1 MIPFPNI
8 SSYGIVLIGAVI
20 ILILSAP
27 ENGRI
32 QNKEIISFIT
42 GVFIVIGISVYIDS
56 SCSMRAVIYTLMPG
70 SYLSYIYSFKD
81 LNLKKKTFVFCLVTA
96 SLSFGANIF
105 ISIYMIL
112 NSGEQPSS
120 GILQLVP
127 MYIYCILV
135 LYCFYIRRKSAVHL
149 IRTCYDKSFWNN
161 AWLVPFIIAAI
172 NIYMTIDV
180 EKKPTRYLNPYRAI
194 AAETIL
200 FTLLCLYME
209 HSYRHA
215 EDKVKLDQAANL
227 TVQLQMETEYYKN
240 NLSYVQDSSR
250 IRHDFKQIMITM
262 QTLLADQKY
271 DELNTFMDQYF
282 KDNPLP
288 ESTVKYTH
296 SIPLNAVLNH
306 YHSNALNSQIKL
318 NWKINIPES
327 IQISETDL
335 CIVFGN
341 LLSNAL
347 KGCMTVPEEKRY
359 INLNA
364 EEDEN
369 GHLYIT
375 QVNSYDGNT
384 RMKNSRFLSTTNGS
398 GIGLGSIQ
406 QTAEKYNGMAEFKA
420 GNTEFISNVMLG
432 NTAPLSDTKH

>member
-8 SSYGIVLIGAVI
+8 SFYGIVLIGAVI

-32 QNKEIISFIT
+32 QNKEIISFT
-42 GVFIVIGISVYIDS
+42 AGVFIVIGLSIYIDS
-56 SCSMRAVIYTLMPG
+56 SLTLGTALFVLICGCYMI
-70 SYLSYIYSFKD
+70 YIYSFKEPD
-81 LNLKKKTFVFCLVTA
+81 IKKKSFIFCLTT
-96 SLSFGANIF
+96 SLLSFSACVF
-105 ISIYMIL
+105 ISLYLIL
-112 NSGEQPSS
+112 LSNSQHSLDTLC
-120 GILQLVP
+120 IAP

-135 LYCFYIRRKSAVHL
+135 LFCIYKRRTSVVHL
-149 IRTCYDKSFWNN
+149 IRTCNDSSFWNT

-172 NIYMTIDV
+172 NIYMAIAV
-180 EKKPTRYLNPYRAI
+180 EKIPARYLNPYRALT
-194 AAETIL
+194 AETIL
-200 FTLLCLYME
+200 FILLCLYLE

-215 EDKVKLDQAANL
+215 ADMVKLSHTETEFRL
-227 TVQLQMETEYYKN
+227 LQMETEYYKN

-262 QTLLADQKY
+262 QTLLAEQKY
-271 DELNTFMDQYF
+271 DELSTFMDQYF
-282 KDNPLP
+282 KDSPLP

-296 SIPLNAVLNH
+296 STPLNAVLNH
-306 YHSNALNSQIKL
+306 YHSMAERDHIQLS
-318 NWKINIPES
+318 WKISLPAS
-327 IQISETDL
+327 LQISETDL

-341 LLSNAL
+341 LLSNAIN
-347 KGCMTVPEEKRY
+347 GCTTVPEEKRH
-359 INLNA
+359 ISLNA
-364 EEDEN
+364 EEDGN

-406 QTAEKYNGMAEFKA
+406 QTAEKYNGMAEFHA
-420 GNTEFISNVMLG
+420 GSTEFISNVMLG
-432 NTAPLSDTKH
+432 NASDSRQ